1 MLPPHSILMS
11 SSVFDEMHNFKGQK
25 MTVEKIEF
33 FFKFNFSEKLLIIYG
48 QISIFDNLIE

>member
-1 MLPPHSILMS
+1 MLMS